1 MALFEAV
8 FVGDVAEI
16 KRLIASGVD
25 VDEKH
30 KTGYTSLHFA
40 CLRKKEDC
48 VRVLLQHGA
57 DPNTVDRYG
66 STPLLNACYSYPIN
80 LNIIR
85 MLLDYGADRNKLPE
99 DLILS
104 DEILELFEPD
114 IKEPE

>member
-8 FVGDVAEI
+8 FLDDVAES

-30 KTGYTSLHFA
+30 KTGYTALHFA
-40 CLRKKEDC
+40 CLRNKEDC

-57 DPNTVDRYG
+57 DPNIVDRRG
-66 STPLLNACYSYPIN
+66 STPLLHACCAYPTN

-99 DLILS
+99 DLILP